1 MAKRRQQQISAAIDV
16 GSNSVHL
23 LVAQLGAAQTLARR
37 GLTIVDDRSQ
47 LLGLGE
53 VVDREARI
61 PFEQRGQLLT
71 RIAEYLLVARK
82 MGAKQLTLIGTDPFR
97 RAANGADVALDVG
110 AVTGIALHVIS
121 VRTEA
126 LLTFV
131 GVTGGV
137 APAEPLVV
145 VDVGGGSTEV
155 SIYTTDAPIAL
166 LPVAIGSARLTRGIV
181 AHDPPTAAEL
191 DKLHAAAQASA
202 RELPEM
208 RWPASAAPRA
218 IFVGGTATNLA
229 RLGRLSRAALKED
242 RRTLAKMTSAQVVE
256 HFSVRPQRARQL
268 AAGAAIVDAVLE
280 RLGLDGATT
289 AETSLRDGA
298 IIAAARF
305 GDMWPDRLTELLG
318 PNG

>member
-1 MAKRRQQQISAAIDV
+1 
-16 GSNSVHL
+16 
-23 LVAQLGAAQTLARR
+23 
-37 GLTIVDDRSQ
+37 LT
-47 LLGLGE
+47 
-53 VVDREARI
+53 A
-61 PFEQRGQLLT
+61 
-71 RIAEYLLVARK
+71 IAEYLLVARTL
-82 MGAKQLTLIGTDPFR
+82 GAEQLTLIGTEPFR
-97 RAANGADVALDVG
+97 RAANGADVALEVG
-110 AVTGIALHVIS
+110 AVTGVPLNVIS

-155 SIYTTDAPIAL
+155 SIYTTDAPISL
-166 LPVAIGSARLTRGIV
+166 LPVAIGSARLTRSIV
-181 AHDPPTAAEL
+181 EHDPPTKGELDQLRAAAE
-191 DKLHAAAQASA
+191 ASA
-202 RELPEM
+202 QELPQM
-208 RWPASAAPRA
+208 HWSQGAVPRA

-229 RLGRLSRAALKED
+229 RLGRLSRAALAED

-256 HFSVRPQRARQL
+256 HFAVRPQRARQL
-268 AAGAAIVDAVLE
+268 AAGAAIVDALLE

-305 GDMWPDRLTELLG
+305 GATWPDRLSELFG
-318 PNG
+318 